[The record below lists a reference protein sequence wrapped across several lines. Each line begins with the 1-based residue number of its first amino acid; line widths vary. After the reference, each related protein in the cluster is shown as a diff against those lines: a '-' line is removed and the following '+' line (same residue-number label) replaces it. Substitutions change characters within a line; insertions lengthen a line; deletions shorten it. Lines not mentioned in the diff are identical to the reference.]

1 MNALA
6 AKLRLL
12 TPRLTTYESQEL
24 LKKFN
29 FNLEKASF
37 HLLSKKSA
45 SFDPLVP
52 EINAVF
58 NKYKDQEDPNDLGI
72 EGTIAFVQD
81 LGVDLEDP
89 VTLAL
94 AYKLYSPR
102 LGSFPRSLFILG
114 WVELG

>member
-1 MNALA
+1 
-6 AKLRLL
+6 
-12 TPRLTTYESQEL
+12 
-24 LKKFN
+24 
-29 FNLEKASF
+29 
-37 HLLSKKSA
+37 LLSKKSA

-58 NKYKDQEDPNDLGI
+58 NKYKDHEDPNDLGI